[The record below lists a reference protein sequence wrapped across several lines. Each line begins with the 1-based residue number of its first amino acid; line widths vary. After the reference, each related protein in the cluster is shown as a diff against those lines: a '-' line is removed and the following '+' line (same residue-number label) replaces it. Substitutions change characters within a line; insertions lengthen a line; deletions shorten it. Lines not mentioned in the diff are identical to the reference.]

1 MRGAAVGIQRTVI
14 IGAGAVRASTAAQMA
29 LRGMDPLL
37 IGRGEQIRW
46 IAQGL
51 RWIPQQ
57 L

>member
-1 MRGAAVGIQRTVI
+1 MRIQRTVI
-14 IGAGAVRASTAAQMA
+14 IGAGAVGASTAAELA